1 MLSNEN
7 ITEFYCPIN
16 QTTFICSFKQQVSA
30 ACLPHASTGQ
40 SSGDESGCRPCP
52 LALFIVP
59 TLLSLES
66 LSWLGFHSHSASH
79 EWTFSHSA
87 LFPVISI
94 YLYLPPMD
102 IFHAQNSSILKKTNK
117 KNQTLFPWQCSRI
130 KMSNVHVLCPH
141 FRNLLNGNL
150 CTHMKKY
157 TSNMYKY
164 VLRKIMWGS
173 KNA

>member
-30 ACLPHASTGQ
+30 ACLPHTSTGQ

-52 LALFIVP
+52 PALFTVP
-59 TLLSLES
+59 TLLSLEP

-87 LFPVISI
+87 LFSVISI
-94 YLYLPPMD
+94 YWYLPLMD
-102 IFHAQNSSILKKTNK
+102 IFHAQNSSILNKQTNK
-117 KNQTLFPWQCSRI
+117 Q
-130 KMSNVHVLCPH
+130 
-141 FRNLLNGNL
+141 
-150 CTHMKKY
+150 KKKKPFFLD
-157 TSNMYKY
+157 N
-164 VLRKIMWGS
+164 IAGS
-173 KNA
+173 KCQMCMPSAPTLGIC